1 MPTRG
6 QYCYCYFMQTREHHR
21 VRIRLPARLRWATPF
36 GQKIELSETLDV
48 SRGGLLLSTKE
59 LHSAGASLWVT
70 FPYEASLP
78 DGQPEVLARVVRSGE
93 ALEVVQADTA
103 RAKVR
108 PQTASAQ
115 ARSAKSDKFA
125 RALGMSE
132 APATFAVAVC
142 FEEHAHPGS
151 NGNRERHH
159 PERRASPRCSLGV
172 PVRVRPEHVPWFE
185 EAMTLDF
192 SSRGMCFRSQRE
204 YSLGE
209 QLKIALEDSA
219 STPWSGGE
227 FRARVV
233 RVSPAPD
240 GVALDVSVCRAP

>member
-1 MPTRG
+1 
-6 QYCYCYFMQTREHHR
+6 MQTREHHR
-21 VRIRLPARLRWATPF
+21 VRIRLPARLRWPTPF

-48 SRGGLLLSTKE
+48 SRGGLLLATKE
-59 LHSAGASLWVT
+59 PHSAGASLWVT
-70 FPYEASLP
+70 FPYDASLP

-93 ALEVVQADTA
+93 ALEIIRANSA
-103 RAKVR
+103 RAKVL
-108 PQTASAQ
+108 PQVALAQ

-125 RALGMSE
+125 RATGMSDV
-132 APATFAVAVC
+132 PATFAVAIQ
-142 FEEHAHPGS
+142 FEEHGHATS
-151 NGNRERHH
+151 NGNRARHD

-192 SSRGMCFRSQRE
+192 SSRGMRFRGQRE
-204 YSLGE
+204 YALGE

-219 STPWSGGE
+219 STPWSGRE

-233 RVSPAPD
+233 RVSPVPD
-240 GVALDVSVCRAP
+240 GVALDVSVCRTP